1 MSAPLPD
8 DVRLRPIEPRDD
20 ARVAAIIRQVLP
32 EFGGSGPG
40 YAIMDP
46 EVDAM
51 SAAYATPRAR
61 YLVVEVRGPDGRWT
75 VEGGA
80 GFGPL
85 AGGDGATCEL
95 RKMYFLPALRGR
107 GAGRALLER
116 LLGLMREAGFRRC
129 YLETLKHMTAARALY
144 AALGFEP
151 LCAPEGSTGHFGC
164 DAWYALDLRAGR
176 SE

>member
-46 EVDAM
+46 EVNAM

-61 YLVVEVRGPDGRWT
+61 YLVVEVRGPDGRLQDL
-75 VEGGA
+75 
-80 GFGPL
+80 F
-85 AGGDGATCEL
+85 EL
-95 RKMYFLPALRGR
+95 RVRGGRLRQLHADVVVDVR
-107 GAGRALLER
+107 
-116 LLGLMREAGFRRC
+116 FN
-129 YLETLKHMTAARALY
+129 
-144 AALGFEP
+144 
-151 LCAPEGSTGHFGC
+151 
-164 DAWYALDLRAGR
+164 
-176 SE
+176 